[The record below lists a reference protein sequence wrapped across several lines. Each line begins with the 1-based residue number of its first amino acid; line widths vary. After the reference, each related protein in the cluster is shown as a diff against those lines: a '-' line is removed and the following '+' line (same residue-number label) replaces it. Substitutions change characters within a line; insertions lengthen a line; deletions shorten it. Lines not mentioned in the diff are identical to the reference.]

1 MTQEPAQIL
10 VVDDEDAIHMLT
22 RRILLEPFTPAQLKS
37 IVKDILIKRKSE
49 LKNYRKSH

>member
-1 MTQEPAQIL
+1 MTEEQVQIL
-10 VVDDEDAIHMLT
+10 VVGDEDAVRLLT